1 MLGSL
6 YSSFLGCK
14 PTEKERKQRP
24 EEMKNK
30 RPLNIEEDSYHE
42 HLLKKMKRESQIQ
55 EGKEKKILI
64 YDKKEEE
71 GEMFFDPKI
80 LRLRKEFKEKSE
92 YLTEESKI
100 ENDTH
105 KSAMKRLKKKHE
117 LELERLDKEY
127 VLKKERSIK
136 EIELELERDKKR
148 HEMEMARLEE
158 KFELVEREKNRN
170 EMKMEEIEN
179 ERKKMMKNLDNIM
192 KWIYDKK
199 KYEIDYD
206 IGNVR
211 DIKLKIKD
219 LVKKREMNEK
229 EIGSKKGKIGHFEKK
244 TKIDIRK
251 YKSQLKY
258 KYKNDGIEFLRKYR
272 IIEKEIELRDQRSEN
287 EKLNLQK
294 EIKGNESNG
303 DKENKELNIKIVP
316 KEEQLNTQNLQIVLK
331 NIIKNFL
338 LQLKDKHSGDLG
350 KIDND
355 ANTTMNQGKNKIKM
369 IDKMNF
375 NKDES
380 LHNADAGTSVI
391 ARHDSKIPF
400 PFQVNQSNND
410 NQLNSIMQ
418 RNNRLNYN
426 NQTSKMDQNL
436 NNESK
441 FINISMNMK
450 VNQKINDLYKYN
462 PKYYYYDLPN
472 K

>member
-6 YSSFLGCK
+6 YSSFLGGK
-14 PTEKERKQRP
+14 STEKERKQKP
-24 EEMKNK
+24 EEMENIRVIIIKKDLDYEFFNNAIK
-30 RPLNIEEDSYHE
+30 EILKIQIRKLNG
-42 HLLKKMKRESQIQ
+42 LLTK
-55 EGKEKKILI
+55 
-64 YDKKEEE
+64 
-71 GEMFFDPKI
+71 
-80 LRLRKEFKEKSE
+80 
-92 YLTEESKI
+92 ESKI
-100 ENDTH
+100 ENNTH
-105 KSAMKRLKKKHE
+105 ESALKRIQEESKLKMARYKKE
-117 LELERLDKEY
+117 LELET
-127 VLKKERSIK
+127 ERINSRYK
-136 EIELELERDKKR
+136 LEIEK
-148 HEMEMARLEE
+148 
-158 KFELVEREKNRN
+158 
-170 EMKMEEIEN
+170 IEN
-179 ERKKMMKNLDNIM
+179 ERKKMMQFLDNIM
-192 KWIYDKK
+192 KGIYDKN

-206 IGNVR
+206 NGNVR

-244 TKIDIRK
+244 TKLDIRK

-272 IIEKEIELRDQRSEN
+272 KIEKEIELRDQRSEN

-294 EIKGNESNG
+294 EIKGNDSNG

-338 LQLKDKHSGDLG
+338 LQLKDKHSRDLG
-350 KIDND
+350 KNDND

-369 IDKMNF
+369 IDKVNF

-418 RNNRLNYN
+418 RNNTFNYY

-462 PKYYYYDLPN
+462 PKY
-472 K
+472 

>member
-1 MLGSL
+1 MAR
-6 YSSFLGCK
+6 Y
-14 PTEKERKQRP
+14 
-24 EEMKNK
+24 
-30 RPLNIEEDSYHE
+30 
-42 HLLKKMKRESQIQ
+42 KK
-55 EGKEKKILI
+55 
-64 YDKKEEE
+64 
-71 GEMFFDPKI
+71 
-80 LRLRKEFKEKSE
+80 
-92 YLTEESKI
+92 
-100 ENDTH
+100 
-105 KSAMKRLKKKHE
+105 E
-117 LELERLDKEY
+117 LELET
-127 VLKKERSIK
+127 ERINSRYK
-136 EIELELERDKKR
+136 LEIEK
-148 HEMEMARLEE
+148 
-158 KFELVEREKNRN
+158 
-170 EMKMEEIEN
+170 IEN
-179 ERKKMMKNLDNIM
+179 ERKKMMQNLDNIM
-192 KWIYDKK
+192 KGIYDKN

-244 TKIDIRK
+244 TKLDIRK

-272 IIEKEIELRDQRSEN
+272 KIEKEIELRDQRSEN

-294 EIKGNESNG
+294 EIKGNDSNG

-369 IDKMNF
+369 IDKVNF

-380 LHNADAGTSVI
+380 LHNVDAGTSVI

-410 NQLNSIMQ
+410 NQLNSIIQ
-418 RNNRLNYN
+418 INNTFNYN

-450 VNQKINDLYKYN
+450 VNQKINDLYIYN
-462 PKYYYYDLPN
+462 PSYYDLPN